1 MSETRS
7 SATDQE
13 MSQTTL
19 NKGQRQMDS
28 VLKSWG
34 FRTSRDPFQENSSQ
48 GLEANKGQK
57 STPLRR
63 VVCPLERDDSSRT
76 RAGITVRAVR
86 ALLERE
92 PLKPTAT
99 QRICTR
105 ALGDSGVTKAGSLN
119 QGFAAPNGR
128 YHLRR
133 GVINHSVR
141 AHLCLRLGA
150 GSEICRQLRS
160 QGKLLDP
167 MVWSVLH
174 LHAEPVGFPWG
185 IHQTNGWTLVGSH
198 RAPRRTTRFFD
209 VLTARVFQEKKP

>member
-1 MSETRS
+1 
-7 SATDQE
+7 
-13 MSQTTL
+13 
-19 NKGQRQMDS
+19 MDS

-34 FRTSRDPFQENSSQ
+34 FRTSRDPFQQNSSQ

-57 STPLRR
+57 TTPLREVVFPGTSLEKEPPR
-63 VVCPLERDDSSRT
+63 VCPLERDDS
-76 RAGITVRAVR
+76 
-86 ALLERE
+86 
-92 PLKPTAT
+92 
-99 QRICTR
+99 
-105 ALGDSGVTKAGSLN
+105 SLN

-160 QGKLLDP
+160 QGKLIDP

-185 IHQTNGWTLVGSH
+185 IHQTKGWTLVGSH

>member
-1 MSETRS
+1 MPETRS
-7 SATDQE
+7 SATDHV
-13 MSQTTL
+13 MSQTSL
-19 NKGQRQMDS
+19 DKRQRQMDS

-48 GLEANKGQK
+48 GLEGNKGQK
-57 STPLRR
+57 STPLRE
-63 VVCPLERDDSSRT
+63 VVCPLERDDSSRKM
-76 RAGITVRAVR
+76 AGIQVRAVR

-105 ALGDSGVTKAGSLN
+105 ALSDSGVTKAGSLN

-133 GVINHSVR
+133 GVINYSVR

-167 MVWSVLH
+167 MVWSVLY
-174 LHAEPVGFPWG
+174 LHAEPVGLSRR
-185 IHQTNGWTLVGSH
+185 IQQTKGWTPIGSN
-198 RAPRRTTRFFD
+198 RAPEEPLDFSTF
-209 VLTARVFQEKKP
+209 

>member
-1 MSETRS
+1 
-7 SATDQE
+7 
-13 MSQTTL
+13 
-19 NKGQRQMDS
+19 MDS
-28 VLKSWG
+28 VRKSWG
-34 FRTSRDPFQENSSQ
+34 FRTFRDPFQENSSQ
-48 GLEANKGQK
+48 GIEGNKGQK
-57 STPLRR
+57 STPLRE
-63 VVCPLERDDSSRT
+63 VVCPLERDDSSRKV
-76 RAGITVRAVR
+76 AGIQVRAVR

-105 ALGDSGVTKAGSLN
+105 ALSDGGVTKAGSLN

-150 GSEICRQLRS
+150 GSEIGRQLRS
-160 QGKLLDP
+160 HGKLLDP
-167 MVWSVLH
+167 MIWSVLH
-174 LHAEPVGFPWG
+174 LHAEPIGFPWG
-185 IHQTNGWTLVGSH
+185 IHQTKVGALVGSN

>member
-1 MSETRS
+1 MSEPFQKTPLMPETRS
-7 SATDQE
+7 SATDHV
-13 MSQTTL
+13 MSQTSL

-34 FRTSRDPFQENSSQ
+34 SRTSRDPFRENSSQ

-57 STPLRR
+57 STPLREVVCSGTSLEKEPPR
-63 VVCPLERDDSSRT
+63 VCPLERDDSS
-76 RAGITVRAVR
+76 I
-86 ALLERE
+86 
-92 PLKPTAT
+92 
-99 QRICTR
+99 
-105 ALGDSGVTKAGSLN
+105 N

-150 GSEICRQLRS
+150 GSEICRQLCSER
-160 QGKLLDP
+160 KLLDP

-174 LHAEPVGFPWG
+174 LHAEPVGFSRA
-185 IHQTNGWTLVGSH
+185 IHQTKGWTLVGSH

-209 VLTARVFQEKKP
+209 VLMARVFQEKKS

>member
-1 MSETRS
+1 MSGVFEPFQKAPLMPETHS

-34 FRTSRDPFQENSSQ
+34 FRTSRDPFQQNSTQ
-48 GLEANKGQK
+48 GLEANKVQK
-57 STPLRR
+57 STPLRE
-63 VVCPLERDDSSRT
+63 VVCSGTSLEKEPPRVSPLGRDES
-76 RAGITVRAVR
+76 
-86 ALLERE
+86 
-92 PLKPTAT
+92 
-99 QRICTR
+99 
-105 ALGDSGVTKAGSLN
+105 SLN
-119 QGFAAPNGR
+119 QRFAVPNGR
-128 YHLRR
+128 HHIR
-133 GVINHSVR
+133 GSVIHHSVR

-160 QGKLLDP
+160 ERKLLDP

-174 LHAEPVGFPWG
+174 LHAEPVGFSRR
-185 IHQTNGWTLVGSH
+185 IQQTKGWTLVGSN
-198 RAPRRTTRFFD
+198 RAHRRTTRFFD